1 MTEELR
7 QSLRRAMLEASS
19 RRHEYV
25 TLEHLLLAL
34 CSDPVGARVLQ
45 SVGVRLPRLVRDIE
59 EFLDNELETLPSVPP
74 EPPEQPAL
82 AAEAAEAAKAE
93 EEAAESLAEPRSR
106 ARTTEAESTDLTS
119 GGEPAE
125 EPAEARNPDRANGS
139 EEHAGTRAAG
149 DEQAAGDGPAEG
161 AEERLPKQTIAFW
174 RVIERAAMHAHGA
187 GKTELDAG
195 AVIASLMR
203 EQECHAVHAL
213 HAQDVSRFDVVRYLS
228 HGTVK
233 SAPGLGAPE
242 SAEEDAEEVED
253 PLERF
258 AANLNERAAEGS
270 IDPLVGRLDEVRV
283 VCETL
288 ARRRKNNPVL
298 VGDPGVGKTAIVE
311 GLALAVHEGN
321 VPELLSE
328 VTIHALDM
336 GALLAGARYRGDFEQ
351 RLKAVIDRIVSEPE
365 HILFIDE
372 IHTIVGA
379 GAVSSGALDA
389 SNILKPGLASGKLRC
404 IGSTTHAEY
413 KGSFDRDRALARRF
427 QMIEIDEPTI
437 EESAE
442 ILRGL
447 RDRYEQHHDVKYAD
461 EALDAAADLSARY
474 LLDRRLPD
482 KAIDLLDQ
490 AGASNRLLAGE
501 ERKSVL
507 APVDMERVVAS
518 MARIPEKSVSSDDRD
533 ALAHLEEDL
542 QAVIFGQDEAIRSI
556 ASAVKLGRAGL
567 GDLERPIGSF
577 LFSGPTGVGKT
588 ELARQ
593 LAEVL
598 GIAFTRFDMSEY
610 MEKHTVSRLVGAPPG
625 YVGFDQGGLL
635 TDAIR
640 RTPHT
645 VLLLDEIEKAHPDVY
660 NILLQVMD
668 HATLT
673 DNNGRKADFRHVI
686 LIMTTNAGGREL
698 TTRPMGFG
706 DRSRLSAQ
714 DASRPAVERL
724 FSPEFRNRIDAWVVF
739 KALEMDSVRLI
750 VDKLVGELG
759 DQLRDRG
766 IAIEMTDGARGWLAE
781 HGYQPDFGAR
791 PMRRLI
797 DEKIKRRLAD
807 EILFGKLSDGGRIVV
822 DAKEGASLEDG
833 LLLRTRRRRKARRKK
848 PN

>member
-1 MTEELR
+1 MTEDLR

-34 CSDPVGARVLQ
+34 CADPVGAKALQ
-45 SVGVRLPRLVRDIE
+45 SVGVRLPRLVGELE
-59 EFLDNELETLPSVPP
+59 EFLEQQLETLPPVLPADAADESAGAAPVEAEGEQTDSTEQASNSGDED
-74 EPPEQPAL
+74 EPP
-82 AAEAAEAAKAE
+82 
-93 EEAAESLAEPRSR
+93 
-106 ARTTEAESTDLTS
+106 
-119 GGEPAE
+119 
-125 EPAEARNPDRANGS
+125 
-139 EEHAGTRAAG
+139 
-149 DEQAAGDGPAEG
+149 
-161 AEERLPKQTIAFW
+161 PKQTIAFW

-187 GKTELDAG
+187 GKSELDAG

-203 EQECHAVHAL
+203 EKESQAVYL
-213 HAQDVSRFDVVRYLS
+213 LQRQDVTRLDVIRYLS

-233 SAPGLGAPE
+233 QGGGLPAPQHVEPDEEGAGE
-242 SAEEDAEEVED
+242 EEVED
-253 PLERF
+253 PLEQF
-258 AANLNERAAEGS
+258 ASNLNERAAEGS

-283 VCETL
+283 LCETL

-321 VPELLSE
+321 VPELISK
-328 VTIHALDM
+328 VTIYALDM
-336 GALLAGARYRGDFEQ
+336 GALLAGTRYRGDFEQ
-351 RLKAVIDRIVSEPE
+351 RLKAVIDRIISEPE

-379 GAVSSGALDA
+379 GAVSSGSLDA

-413 KGSFDRDRALARRF
+413 KGSFDRDHALARRF
-427 QMIEIDEPTI
+427 QMIEIDEPSI

-447 RDRYEQHHDVKYAD
+447 RDRYEEHHDVKYAD
-461 EALDAAADLSARY
+461 DALDAAADLSARY

-482 KAIDLLDQ
+482 KAIDLVDQ
-490 AGASNRLLAGE
+490 AGAANRLVAAK

-507 APVDMERVVAS
+507 DPVDMERVVAS
-518 MARIPEKSVSSDDRD
+518 MAKIPEKSVSSDDRD
-533 ALAHLEEDL
+533 ALLNLEEEL
-542 QAVIFGQDEAIRSI
+542 KAVIFGQDEAIRSI
-556 ASAVKLGRAGL
+556 SSAVKLGRAGL
-567 GDLERPIGSF
+567 GTLERPIGSF

-593 LAEVL
+593 LAQVL

-610 MEKHTVSRLVGAPPG
+610 MEKHTVSRLIGAPPG

-698 TTRPMGFG
+698 TTKPMGFG
-706 DRSRLSAQ
+706 DRSKLSAEA
-714 DASRPAVERL
+714 ASKPAVERL
-724 FSPEFRNRIDAWVVF
+724 FTPEFRNRIDAWVVF

-759 DQLRDRG
+759 GQLDDRK
-766 IAIEMTDGARGWLAE
+766 IAIELTDAARDWLAE
-781 HGYQPDFGAR
+781 HGYEPDFGAR

-797 DEKIKRRLAD
+797 DEKIKRKLAD
-807 EILFGKLSDGGRIVV
+807 EILFGKLADGGKIVV

-833 LLLRTRRRRKARRKK
+833 LLLRTRRKRRAKRKK

>member
-1 MTEELR
+1 MTEDLR

-34 CSDPVGARVLQ
+34 CADPVGAKALQ
-45 SVGVRLPRLVRDIE
+45 SVGVRLPRLVGELE
-59 EFLDNELETLPSVPP
+59 EFLEQQLETLPPVLPADAADESAGAAPVEAEGEQTDSTEQASNSGDEG
-74 EPPEQPAL
+74 EPP
-82 AAEAAEAAKAE
+82 
-93 EEAAESLAEPRSR
+93 
-106 ARTTEAESTDLTS
+106 
-119 GGEPAE
+119 
-125 EPAEARNPDRANGS
+125 
-139 EEHAGTRAAG
+139 
-149 DEQAAGDGPAEG
+149 
-161 AEERLPKQTIAFW
+161 PKQTIAFW

-187 GKTELDAG
+187 GKSELDAG
-195 AVIASLMR
+195 AVIASLLR
-203 EQECHAVHAL
+203 EKESHAVYL
-213 HAQDVSRFDVVRYLS
+213 LQRQDVSRLDVIRYLS

-233 SAPGLGAPE
+233 QSSGLPAPQRVEPDPE
-242 SAEEDAEEVED
+242 GDEEEEVED
-253 PLERF
+253 PLEQF
-258 AANLNERAAEGS
+258 ASNLNERAAEGS
-270 IDPLVGRLDEVRV
+270 IDPLVGRLNEVRV
-283 VCETL
+283 LCETL

-321 VPELLSE
+321 VPELISK
-328 VTIHALDM
+328 VTIYALDM
-336 GALLAGARYRGDFEQ
+336 GALLAGTRYRGDFEQ
-351 RLKAVIDRIVSEPE
+351 RLKAVIDRIISVFYNFML
-365 HILFIDE
+365 IYE
-372 IHTIVGA
+372 IYTIVGA
-379 GAVSSGALDA
+379 GAVSSGSLDA

-427 QMIEIDEPTI
+427 QMIEIDEPSI

-447 RDRYEQHHDVKYAD
+447 RDRYEDHHEVKYAD

-482 KAIDLLDQ
+482 KAIDLVDQ
-490 AGASNRLLAGE
+490 AGAANRLVAAK

-507 APVDMERVVAS
+507 DPVDMERVVAS
-518 MARIPEKSVSSDDRD
+518 MAKIPEKSVSSDDRD
-533 ALAHLEEDL
+533 ALLNLEEEL
-542 QAVIFGQDEAIRSI
+542 KAVIFGQNEAIRSI
-556 ASAVKLGRAGL
+556 SSAVKLGRAGL
-567 GDLERPIGSF
+567 GTLERPIGSF

-593 LAEVL
+593 LAQVL

-610 MEKHTVSRLVGAPPG
+610 MEKHTVSRLIGAPPG

-698 TTRPMGFG
+698 TTKPMGFG
-706 DRSRLSAQ
+706 DRSKLSAEA
-714 DASRPAVERL
+714 ASKPAVERL
-724 FSPEFRNRIDAWVVF
+724 FTPEFRNRIDAWVVF

-759 DQLRDRG
+759 GQLDDRK
-766 IAIEMTDGARGWLAE
+766 IAIELTDAARDWLAE
-781 HGYQPDFGAR
+781 HGYEPDFGAR

-797 DEKIKRRLAD
+797 DEKIKRKLAD
-807 EILFGKLSDGGRIVV
+807 EILFGKLADGGKIVV

-833 LLLRTRRRRKARRKK
+833 LLLRTRRKRRAKK
-848 PN
+848 KRSS

>member
-34 CSDPVGARVLQ
+34 CGDSVGARVLQ

-59 EFLDNELETLPSVPP
+59 EFLDHQLETLP
-74 EPPEQPAL
+74 PAL
-82 AAEAAEAAKAE
+82 TAEAAEAAE
-93 EEAAESLAEPRSR
+93 DEAEP
-106 ARTTEAESTDLTS
+106 
-119 GGEPAE
+119 GEGAGPVGEGDA
-125 EPAEARNPDRANGS
+125 PDRANGS
-139 EEHAGTRAAG
+139 QEHGGAEAPG
-149 DEQAAGDGPAEG
+149 DEQA
-161 AEERLPKQTIAFW
+161 EEQPPKQTIAFW

-187 GKTELDAG
+187 GRTELDAG
-195 AVIASLMR
+195 AVIASLLR
-203 EQECHAVHAL
+203 EQESHAVYVL
-213 HAQDVSRFDVVRYLS
+213 QTQDVSRLDVIRYLS

-233 SAPGLGAPE
+233 SAPGLTAPE
-242 SAEEDAEEVED
+242 STGADAEEGEEEEEVED

-258 AANLNERAAEGS
+258 ASNLNERAAEGS

-321 VPELLSE
+321 VPELISR
-328 VTIHALDM
+328 VTIYALDM
-336 GALLAGARYRGDFEQ
+336 GALLAGTRYRGDFEE
-351 RLKAVIDRIVSEPE
+351 RLKAVIDRIVAEPE

-379 GAVSSGALDA
+379 GAVSSGSLDA
-389 SNILKPGLASGKLRC
+389 SNILKPALASGKLRC

-427 QMIEIDEPTI
+427 QKIEIDEPTI

-447 RDRYEQHHDVKYAD
+447 RDRYEEHHDVKYAD

-482 KAIDLLDQ
+482 KAIDLVDQ
-490 AGASNRLLAGE
+490 AGASNRLVAAK
-501 ERKSVL
+501 ERKSIL
-507 APVDMERVVAS
+507 DPVDMERVVAS
-518 MARIPEKSVSSDDRD
+518 MAKIPEKSVSSDDRD
-533 ALAHLEEDL
+533 ALAHLEEEL
-542 QAVIFGQDEAIRSI
+542 KAVIFGQNEAIRSI
-556 ASAVKLGRAGL
+556 SSAVKLGRAGL
-567 GDLERPIGSF
+567 GALERPIGSF

-598 GIAFTRFDMSEY
+598 GISFTRFDMSEY
-610 MEKHTVSRLVGAPPG
+610 MEKHTVSRLIGAPPG

-698 TTRPMGFG
+698 TTKPLGFA
-706 DRSRLSAQ
+706 DRSKLSAEA
-714 DASRPAVERL
+714 ASKPAVERL
-724 FSPEFRNRIDAWVVF
+724 FTPEFRNRIDAWVVF

-759 DQLRDRG
+759 VQLEDRDIR
-766 IAIEMTDGARGWLAE
+766 IDLTAAARDWLAE
-781 HGYQPDFGAR
+781 HGYEPDFGAR

-797 DEKIKRRLAD
+797 DEKIKRQLAD
-807 EILFGKLSDGGRIVV
+807 EILFGKLADGGKIVV
-822 DAKEGASLEDG
+822 DAKDGATLEDG
-833 LLLRTRRRRKARRKK
+833 LVLRTRRKPRRRRRRTK

>member
-1 MTEELR
+1 MTEDLR

-34 CSDPVGARVLQ
+34 CADPVGAKTLQ
-45 SVGVRLPRLVRDIE
+45 AVGVRLPRLVRELE
-59 EFLDNELETLPSVPP
+59 EFLEQQLETLPPVLPADAADEGPASASAEMEGARDDRVEQAP
-74 EPPEQPAL
+74 E
-82 AAEAAEAAKAE
+82 
-93 EEAAESLAEPRSR
+93 S
-106 ARTTEAESTDLTS
+106 
-119 GGEPAE
+119 
-125 EPAEARNPDRANGS
+125 
-139 EEHAGTRAAG
+139 G
-149 DEQAAGDGPAEG
+149 DEDESP
-161 AEERLPKQTIAFW
+161 PKQTIAFW

-187 GKTELDAG
+187 GKSELDAG

-203 EQECHAVHAL
+203 EKESQAVYL
-213 HAQDVSRFDVVRYLS
+213 LQGQDVARLDVIRYLS

-233 SAPGLGAPE
+233 QSGGLPAPQHVEPDVDG
-242 SAEEDAEEVED
+242 EEEEEVED

-258 AANLNERAAEGS
+258 ASNLNERAAEGS

-283 VCETL
+283 LCETL

-321 VPELLSE
+321 VPELISR
-328 VTIHALDM
+328 VTIYALDM
-336 GALLAGARYRGDFEQ
+336 GALLAGTRYRGDFEQ
-351 RLKAVIDRIVSEPE
+351 RLKAVIDRIISEPE

-379 GAVSSGALDA
+379 GAVSSGSLDA

-427 QMIEIDEPTI
+427 QMIEIEEPSI

-447 RDRYEQHHDVKYAD
+447 RDRYEEHHEVRYAD

-482 KAIDLLDQ
+482 KAIDLVDQ
-490 AGASNRLLAGE
+490 AGASNRLMTKD
-501 ERKSVL
+501 ERKGVL
-507 APVDMERVVAS
+507 DPVDMERVVAS
-518 MARIPEKSVSSDDRD
+518 MAKIPEKSVSSDDRD
-533 ALAHLEEDL
+533 ALLNLEEEL
-542 QAVIFGQDEAIRSI
+542 KAVIFGQDEAIRSI
-556 ASAVKLGRAGL
+556 SSAVKLGRAGL
-567 GDLERPIGSF
+567 GTLERPIGSF

-593 LAEVL
+593 LAQVL

-610 MEKHTVSRLVGAPPG
+610 MEKHTVSRLIGAPPG

-698 TTRPMGFG
+698 TTKPMGFG
-706 DRSRLSAQ
+706 DRSKLSAEA
-714 DASRPAVERL
+714 ASKPAVERL
-724 FSPEFRNRIDAWVVF
+724 FTPEFRNRIDAWVVF

-759 DQLRDRG
+759 LQLADRDLR
-766 IAIEMTDGARGWLAE
+766 IELKEAARDWLAE
-781 HGYQPDFGAR
+781 HGYEPDFGAR

-807 EILFGKLSDGGRIVV
+807 EILFGKLADGGKIVV

-833 LLLRTRRRRKARRKK
+833 LVLRTRRKRRAKKK

>member
-1 MTEELR
+1 MTEDLR

-34 CSDPVGARVLQ
+34 CADPVGAKALQ
-45 SVGVRLPRLVRDIE
+45 SVGVRLPRLVGELE
-59 EFLDNELETLPSVPP
+59 EFLEQQLETLPPVLPADAADESAGAAPVEAEGEQTDSTEQASNSADEG
-74 EPPEQPAL
+74 EPP
-82 AAEAAEAAKAE
+82 
-93 EEAAESLAEPRSR
+93 
-106 ARTTEAESTDLTS
+106 
-119 GGEPAE
+119 
-125 EPAEARNPDRANGS
+125 
-139 EEHAGTRAAG
+139 
-149 DEQAAGDGPAEG
+149 
-161 AEERLPKQTIAFW
+161 PKQTIAFW

-187 GKTELDAG
+187 GKSELDAG

-203 EQECHAVHAL
+203 EKESQAVYL
-213 HAQDVSRFDVVRYLS
+213 LQRQDVTRLDVIRYLS

-233 SAPGLGAPE
+233 QGGPPAPQRVEPDAEG
-242 SAEEDAEEVED
+242 AEEEEVED
-253 PLERF
+253 PLEQF
-258 AANLNERAAEGS
+258 ASNLNERAAEGS

-283 VCETL
+283 LCETL

-321 VPELLSE
+321 VPELISR
-328 VTIHALDM
+328 VTIYALDM
-336 GALLAGARYRGDFEQ
+336 GALLAGTRYRGDFEQ
-351 RLKAVIDRIVSEPE
+351 RLKAVIDRIISEPE

-379 GAVSSGALDA
+379 GAVSSGSLDA

-427 QMIEIDEPTI
+427 QMIEIDEPSI

-447 RDRYEQHHDVKYAD
+447 RDRYEEHHEVRYAD

-482 KAIDLLDQ
+482 KAIDLVDQ
-490 AGASNRLLAGE
+490 AGAANRLVAAK

-507 APVDMERVVAS
+507 DPVDMERVVAS
-518 MARIPEKSVSSDDRD
+518 MAKIPEKSVSSDDRD
-533 ALAHLEEDL
+533 ALLNLEEEL
-542 QAVIFGQDEAIRSI
+542 KAVIFGQDEAIRSI
-556 ASAVKLGRAGL
+556 SSAVKLGRAGL
-567 GDLERPIGSF
+567 GTLERPIGSF

-593 LAEVL
+593 LAAVL

-610 MEKHTVSRLVGAPPG
+610 MEKHTVSRLIGAPPG

-698 TTRPMGFG
+698 TTKPMGFG
-706 DRSRLSAQ
+706 DRSKLSAEA
-714 DASRPAVERL
+714 ASKPAVERL
-724 FSPEFRNRIDAWVVF
+724 FTPEFRNRIDAWVVF

-759 DQLRDRG
+759 GQLDDRK
-766 IAIEMTDGARGWLAE
+766 IAIELTDAARNWLAE
-781 HGYQPDFGAR
+781 HGYEPDFGAR

-797 DEKIKRRLAD
+797 DEKIKRKLAD
-807 EILFGKLSDGGRIVV
+807 EILFGKLADGGKIVV
-822 DAKEGASLEDG
+822 DAKEDASLEDG
-833 LLLRTRRRRKARRKK
+833 LLLRTRRKRRAKKK

>member
-1 MTEELR
+1 MTEDLR
-7 QSLRRAMLEASS
+7 QSLRRAMFEASS

-34 CSDPVGARVLQ
+34 CADPVGAKTLQ
-45 SVGVRLPRLVRDIE
+45 AVGARLPRLVRELE
-59 EFLDNELETLPSVPP
+59 EFLEQQLETLP
-74 EPPEQPAL
+74 PAL
-82 AAEAAEAAKAE
+82 PADATDETAGSA
-93 EEAAESLAEPRSR
+93 S
-106 ARTTEAESTDLTS
+106 ARM
-119 GGEPAE
+119 
-125 EPAEARNPDRANGS
+125 
-139 EEHAGTRAAG
+139 
-149 DEQAAGDGPAEG
+149 DGAQDEG
-161 AEERLPKQTIAFW
+161 AEHAPESDGEDESPPKQTIAFW

-187 GKTELDAG
+187 GKSELDAG

-203 EQECHAVHAL
+203 EKESQAVYL
-213 HAQDVSRFDVVRYLS
+213 LQSQNVTRLDVIRYLS

-233 SAPGLGAPE
+233 QGSGLPAPQHVEPDADGD
-242 SAEEDAEEVED
+242 EEEEVED
-253 PLERF
+253 PLEQF
-258 AANLNERAAEGS
+258 ASNLNERAAEGS

-283 VCETL
+283 LCETL

-321 VPELLSE
+321 VPELISR
-328 VTIHALDM
+328 VTIYALDM
-336 GALLAGARYRGDFEQ
+336 GALLAGTRYRGDFEQ
-351 RLKAVIDRIVSEPE
+351 RLKAVIDRIISEPE

-379 GAVSSGALDA
+379 GAVSSGSLDA

-427 QMIEIDEPTI
+427 QMIEIEEPSI

-447 RDRYEQHHDVKYAD
+447 RDRYEEHHEVKYAD

-482 KAIDLLDQ
+482 KAIDLVDQ
-490 AGASNRLLAGE
+490 AGASNRLMTKD
-501 ERKSVL
+501 ERKGVL
-507 APVDMERVVAS
+507 DPVDMERVVAS
-518 MARIPEKSVSSDDRD
+518 MAKIPEKSVSSDDRD
-533 ALAHLEEDL
+533 ALLNLEEEL
-542 QAVIFGQDEAIRSI
+542 KAVIFGQDEAIRSI
-556 ASAVKLGRAGL
+556 SSAVKLGRAGL
-567 GDLERPIGSF
+567 GTLERPIGSF

-593 LAEVL
+593 LAQVL

-610 MEKHTVSRLVGAPPG
+610 MEKHTVSRLIGAPPG

-698 TTRPMGFG
+698 TTKPMGFG
-706 DRSRLSAQ
+706 DRSKLSAEA
-714 DASRPAVERL
+714 ASKPAVERL
-724 FSPEFRNRIDAWVVF
+724 FTPEFRNRIDAWVVF

-759 DQLRDRG
+759 LQLADRDLR
-766 IAIEMTDGARGWLAE
+766 IELKDAARDWLAE
-781 HGYQPDFGAR
+781 HGYEPDFGAR

-807 EILFGKLSDGGRIVV
+807 EILFGKLADGGKIVV

-833 LLLRTRRRRKARRKK
+833 LVLRTRRKRRTKRKK

>member
-45 SVGVRLPRLVRDIE
+45 AVGVRLPRLVRDVE
-59 EFLDNELETLPSVPP
+59 EFLDHQLETLP
-74 EPPEQPAL
+74 PAL
-82 AAEAAEAAKAE
+82 SAETA
-93 EEAAESLAEPRSR
+93 EEAADPTAGTQ
-106 ARTTEAESTDLTS
+106 AA
-119 GGEPAE
+119 GEE
-125 EPAEARNPDRANGS
+125 EGTGRANGNQD
-139 EEHAGTRAAG
+139 HAGTEASG
-149 DEQAAGDGPAEG
+149 DE
-161 AEERLPKQTIAFW
+161 EEDEQPPKQTMAFW
-174 RVIERAAMHAHGA
+174 RVVERAAMHAHGA
-187 GKTELDAG
+187 GKSEVDAG
-195 AVIASLMR
+195 AVIASLLR
-203 EQECHAVHAL
+203 EQESHAVYVL
-213 HAQDVSRFDVVRYLS
+213 KIQDVSRLDVVRYLS

-233 SAPGLGAPE
+233 PAPGLTAPQSPE
-242 SAEEDAEEVED
+242 SDVEGDEEGEVED

-258 AANLNERAAEGS
+258 ASNLNERAAEGS

-311 GLALAVHEGN
+311 GLALAVHKGN
-321 VPELLSE
+321 VPELLSK
-328 VTIHALDM
+328 VTIYALDM
-336 GALLAGARYRGDFEQ
+336 GALLAGTRYRGDFEE
-351 RLKAVIDRIVSEPE
+351 RLKAVIDRIVAEPE

-379 GAVSSGALDA
+379 GAASSGSLDA

-447 RDRYEQHHDVKYAD
+447 RDRYEEHHDVKYAD
-461 EALDAAADLSARY
+461 EALDTAADLAARY

-482 KAIDLLDQ
+482 KAIDLVDQ
-490 AGASNRLLAGE
+490 AGAANRLMAGD

-507 APVDMERVVAS
+507 DPIDMERVVAS
-518 MARIPEKSVSSDDRD
+518 MAKIPEKSVSSDDRD
-533 ALAHLEEDL
+533 ALAHLEEEL
-542 QAVIFGQDEAIRSI
+542 KAVIFGQDEAIRSI
-556 ASAVKLGRAGL
+556 SSAVKLGRAGL
-567 GDLERPIGSF
+567 GALERPIGSF

-598 GIAFTRFDMSEY
+598 GIAFARFDMSEY
-610 MEKHTVSRLVGAPPG
+610 MEKHTVSRLIGAPPG
-625 YVGFDQGGLL
+625 YVGFDQGGML

-698 TTRPMGFG
+698 TTKPMGFG
-706 DRSRLSAQ
+706 NRSKLTAEA
-714 DASRPAVERL
+714 ASKPAIERL
-724 FSPEFRNRIDAWVVF
+724 FTPEFRNRIDAWVVF
-739 KALEMDSVRLI
+739 KALEMDSVRRI
-750 VDKLVGELG
+750 VDKLVSELG
-759 DQLRDRG
+759 GQLAER
-766 IAIEMTDGARGWLAE
+766 AITVELTDNARNWLAV
-781 HGYQPDFGAR
+781 HGYEPDFGAR

-797 DEKIKRRLAD
+797 DEKIKRKLAD
-807 EILFGKLSDGGRIVV
+807 EILFGKLADGGKIVV
-822 DAKEGASLEDG
+822 DAGEDASLKDG
-833 LLLRTRRRRKARRKK
+833 LKLRTRRSRKRKRQK

>member
-1 MTEELR
+1 MTEDLR

-34 CSDPVGARVLQ
+34 CADPVGAKTLQ
-45 SVGVRLPRLVRDIE
+45 AVGVRLPRLVRELE
-59 EFLDNELETLPSVPP
+59 EFLEQQLETLPPVLPADAADETAGSASAGPDGTQDEGAGQAP
-74 EPPEQPAL
+74 E
-82 AAEAAEAAKAE
+82 
-93 EEAAESLAEPRSR
+93 S
-106 ARTTEAESTDLTS
+106 
-119 GGEPAE
+119 
-125 EPAEARNPDRANGS
+125 
-139 EEHAGTRAAG
+139 G
-149 DEQAAGDGPAEG
+149 DEDESP
-161 AEERLPKQTIAFW
+161 PKQTIAFW

-187 GKTELDAG
+187 GKSELDAG

-203 EQECHAVHAL
+203 EKESQAVYL
-213 HAQDVSRFDVVRYLS
+213 LQSQDVARLDVIRYLS

-233 SAPGLGAPE
+233 QGSGLPAPQH
-242 SAEEDAEEVED
+242 AEPDVDGEEEEEVED

-258 AANLNERAAEGS
+258 ASNLNERAAEGS

-283 VCETL
+283 LCETL

-321 VPELLSE
+321 VPELISR
-328 VTIHALDM
+328 VTIYALDM
-336 GALLAGARYRGDFEQ
+336 GALLAGTRYRGDFEQ
-351 RLKAVIDRIVSEPE
+351 RLKAVIDRIISEPE

-379 GAVSSGALDA
+379 GAVSSGSLDA

-427 QMIEIDEPTI
+427 QMIEIEEPSI

-447 RDRYEQHHDVKYAD
+447 RDRYEEHHEVKYAD

-482 KAIDLLDQ
+482 KAIDLVDQ
-490 AGASNRLLAGE
+490 AGASNRLMTE
-501 ERKSVL
+501 DERKGVL
-507 APVDMERVVAS
+507 DPVDMERVVAS
-518 MARIPEKSVSSDDRD
+518 MAKIPEKSVSSDDRD
-533 ALAHLEEDL
+533 ALLNLEEEL
-542 QAVIFGQDEAIRSI
+542 KAVIFGQDEAIRSI
-556 ASAVKLGRAGL
+556 SSAVKLGRAGL
-567 GDLERPIGSF
+567 GTLERPIGSF

-593 LAEVL
+593 LAQVL

-610 MEKHTVSRLVGAPPG
+610 MEKHTVSRLIGAPPG

-698 TTRPMGFG
+698 TTKPMGFG
-706 DRSRLSAQ
+706 DRSKLSAEA
-714 DASRPAVERL
+714 ASKPAVERL
-724 FSPEFRNRIDAWVVF
+724 FTPEFRNRIDAWVVF

-759 DQLRDRG
+759 LQLADRDLR
-766 IAIEMTDGARGWLAE
+766 IELKEAARDWLAE
-781 HGYQPDFGAR
+781 HGYEPDFGAR

-807 EILFGKLSDGGRIVV
+807 EILFGKLADGGKIVV

-833 LLLRTRRRRKARRKK
+833 LVLRTRRKRGAKRKR

>member
-34 CSDPVGARVLQ
+34 CGDSVGARVLQ

-59 EFLDNELETLPSVPP
+59 EFLDHQLETLP
-74 EPPEQPAL
+74 PAL
-82 AAEAAEAAKAE
+82 SAEVAED
-93 EEAAESLAEPRSR
+93 P
-106 ARTTEAESTDLTS
+106 
-119 GGEPAE
+119 GEPASG
-125 EPAEARNPDRANGS
+125 AEVAGDGDVQHPANGS
-139 EEHAGTRAAG
+139 REDAGPEAPG
-149 DEQAAGDGPAEG
+149 DEQADEQP
-161 AEERLPKQTIAFW
+161 PKQTIAFW

-195 AVIASLMR
+195 AVIASLLR
-203 EQECHAVHAL
+203 EQESHAVYVL
-213 HAQDVSRFDVVRYLS
+213 HAQDVSRLDVIRYLS

-233 SAPGLGAPE
+233 SAPGLTAPQSPE
-242 SAEEDAEEVED
+242 ADAEDGEEEEEVED

-258 AANLNERAAEGS
+258 ASNLNERAAEGS

-321 VPELLSE
+321 VPDLISK
-328 VTIHALDM
+328 VTIYALDM
-336 GALLAGARYRGDFEQ
+336 GALLAGTRYRGDFEE
-351 RLKAVIDRIVSEPE
+351 RLKAVIDRIVAEPE

-379 GAVSSGALDA
+379 GAVSSGSLDA

-447 RDRYEQHHDVKYAD
+447 RDRYEEHHDVKYAD
-461 EALDAAADLSARY
+461 EALDAAADLCARY
-474 LLDRRLPD
+474 LPD
-482 KAIDLLDQ
+482 KAIDLVDQ
-490 AGASNRLLAGE
+490 AGASNRLMTAK
-501 ERKSVL
+501 ERKGVL
-507 APVDMERVVAS
+507 DPVDMERVVAS
-518 MARIPEKSVSSDDRD
+518 MAKIPEKSVSSDDRD
-533 ALAHLEEDL
+533 ALAHLEEEL
-542 QAVIFGQDEAIRSI
+542 KAVIFGQDEAIRSI
-556 ASAVKLGRAGL
+556 SSAVKLGRAGL
-567 GDLERPIGSF
+567 GTLERPIGSF

-588 ELARQ
+588 ELTRQ

-610 MEKHTVSRLVGAPPG
+610 MEKHTVSRLIGAPPG

-698 TTRPMGFG
+698 TTKPMGFG
-706 DRSRLSAQ
+706 DRSKLSAEA
-714 DASRPAVERL
+714 ASKPAVERL
-724 FSPEFRNRIDAWVVF
+724 FTPEFRNRIDAWVVF

-759 DQLRDRG
+759 IQLEDRG
-766 IAIEMTDGARGWLAE
+766 IKIDLTDNARAWLAE
-781 HGYQPDFGAR
+781 NGYEPDFGAR

-797 DEKIKRRLAD
+797 DEKIKRKLAD
-807 EILFGKLSDGGRIVV
+807 EILFGKLADGGKIIV
-822 DAKEGASLEDG
+822 DAKEGATLEDG
-833 LLLRTRRRRKARRKK
+833 LLLRTRRKRRSKRKK

>member
-1 MTEELR
+1 MTDELR

-34 CSDPVGARVLQ
+34 CSDSVGARVLQ

-59 EFLDNELETLPSVPP
+59 EFLDHQLETLP
-74 EPPEQPAL
+74 PAL
-82 AAEAAEAAKAE
+82 AADAAEDQAEPAGGAEAAG
-93 EEAAESLAEPRSR
+93 ESDG
-106 ARTTEAESTDLTS
+106 T
-119 GGEPAE
+119 
-125 EPAEARNPDRANGS
+125 DRANGS
-139 EEHAGTRAAG
+139 REHAGTEAAG
-149 DEQAAGDGPAEG
+149 DEQA
-161 AEERLPKQTIAFW
+161 EEQPPKQTIAFW

-187 GKTELDAG
+187 GKSELDAG

-203 EQECHAVHAL
+203 EQESHAVYVL
-213 HAQDVSRFDVVRYLS
+213 QTQDVSRLDVIRYLS

-233 SAPGLGAPE
+233 SAPGLTAPE
-242 SAEEDAEEVED
+242 STEADAEEVEEEEVED

-258 AANLNERAAEGS
+258 ASNLNERAAEGS

-321 VPELLSE
+321 VPELLSK
-328 VTIHALDM
+328 VTIYALDM
-336 GALLAGARYRGDFEQ
+336 GALLAGTRYRGDFEQ

-379 GAVSSGALDA
+379 GAVSSGSLDA

-427 QMIEIDEPTI
+427 QMIEIEEPSV

-447 RDRYEQHHDVKYAD
+447 RDRYEDHHEVKYAD

-482 KAIDLLDQ
+482 KAIDLVDQ
-490 AGASNRLLAGE
+490 AGASNRLMTKDQ
-501 ERKSVL
+501 RKGVL
-507 APVDMERVVAS
+507 DPVDMERVVAS
-518 MARIPEKSVSSDDRD
+518 MAKIPEKSVSSDDRD
-533 ALAHLEEDL
+533 ALLNLEEEL

-556 ASAVKLGRAGL
+556 SSAVKLGRAGL
-567 GDLERPIGSF
+567 GTLERPIGSF

-593 LAEVL
+593 LAQVL

-610 MEKHTVSRLVGAPPG
+610 MEKHTVSRLIGAPPG

-698 TTRPMGFG
+698 TTKPMGFG
-706 DRSRLSAQ
+706 DRSKLSAEA
-714 DASRPAVERL
+714 ASKPAVERL
-724 FSPEFRNRIDAWVVF
+724 FTPEFRNRIDAWVVF

-759 DQLRDRG
+759 LQLADRDLR
-766 IAIEMTDGARGWLAE
+766 IELKEAARDWLAE
-781 HGYQPDFGAR
+781 HGYEPDFGAR

-797 DEKIKRRLAD
+797 DEKIKRKLAD
-807 EILFGKLSDGGRIVV
+807 EILFGKLADGGKIVV

-833 LLLRTRRRRKARRKK
+833 LILRTRRKRRAKRKK

>member
-1 MTEELR
+1 MTEDLR

-34 CSDPVGARVLQ
+34 CADPVGAKTLQ
-45 SVGVRLPRLVRDIE
+45 AVGVRLPRLVRELE
-59 EFLDNELETLPSVPP
+59 EFLEQQLETLPPVL
-74 EPPEQPAL
+74 PAD
-82 AAEAAEAAKAE
+82 AADETAGSASAEM
-93 EEAAESLAEPRSR
+93 
-106 ARTTEAESTDLTS
+106 D
-119 GGEPAE
+119 
-125 EPAEARNPDRANGS
+125 
-139 EEHAGTRAAG
+139 GT
-149 DEQAAGDGPAEG
+149 QDGG
-161 AEERLPKQTIAFW
+161 AEHGPESGDANESPPKQTIAFW

-187 GKTELDAG
+187 GKSELDAG

-203 EQECHAVHAL
+203 EKESQAVYL
-213 HAQDVSRFDVVRYLS
+213 LQSQDVARLDVIRYLS

-233 SAPGLGAPE
+233 QGSGLPAPQPVEPDAE
-242 SAEEDAEEVED
+242 AEEEDEDED

-258 AANLNERAAEGS
+258 ASNLNERAAEGS
-270 IDPLVGRLDEVRV
+270 IDPLVGRLDELRV
-283 VCETL
+283 LGETL

-321 VPELLSE
+321 VPELLSK
-328 VTIHALDM
+328 VTIYALDM
-336 GALLAGARYRGDFEQ
+336 GALLAGTRYRGDFEQ
-351 RLKAVIDRIVSEPE
+351 RLKAVIDRIISEPD

-379 GAVSSGALDA
+379 GAVSSGSLDA

-427 QMIEIDEPTI
+427 QMIEIDEPSV

-447 RDRYEQHHDVKYAD
+447 RDRYEEHHDVKYAD

-482 KAIDLLDQ
+482 KAIDLVDQ
-490 AGASNRLLAGE
+490 AGASNRLVAAK

-507 APVDMERVVAS
+507 DPVDMERVVAS
-518 MARIPEKSVSSDDRD
+518 MAKIPEKSVSSDDRD
-533 ALAHLEEDL
+533 ALLHLEEEL
-542 QAVIFGQDEAIRSI
+542 KAVIFGQDEAIRSI
-556 ASAVKLGRAGL
+556 SSAVKLGRAGL
-567 GDLERPIGSF
+567 GTLERPIGSF

-593 LAEVL
+593 LAQVL

-610 MEKHTVSRLVGAPPG
+610 MEKHTVSRLIGAPPG

-698 TTRPMGFG
+698 TTKPMGFG
-706 DRSRLSAQ
+706 DRSKLSAEA
-714 DASRPAVERL
+714 ASKPAVERL
-724 FSPEFRNRIDAWVVF
+724 FTPEFRNRIDAWVVF

-759 DQLRDRG
+759 LQLADRDLR
-766 IAIEMTDGARGWLAE
+766 IELKEAARDWLAE
-781 HGYQPDFGAR
+781 HGYEPDFGAR

-797 DEKIKRRLAD
+797 DEKIKRKLAD
-807 EILFGKLSDGGRIVV
+807 EILFGKLADGGKIVV

-833 LLLRTRRRRKARRKK
+833 LLLRTRRKRRAKRKK

>member
-7 QSLRRAMLEASS
+7 QSLRRAMIEAST

-34 CSDPVGARVLQ
+34 CADPVGARVLQ

-59 EFLDNELETLPSVPP
+59 EFLDRQIETLP
-74 EPPEQPAL
+74 PAL
-82 AAEAAEAAKAE
+82 STETARDPAEPARGPEAA
-93 EEAAESLAEPRSR
+93 
-106 ARTTEAESTDLTS
+106 
-119 GGEPAE
+119 
-125 EPAEARNPDRANGS
+125 
-139 EEHAGTRAAG
+139 
-149 DEQAAGDGPAEG
+149 DEAEG
-161 AEERLPKQTIAFW
+161 ADRASGGGDDAGREAPGSEQARDQGPKQTIAFW
-174 RVIERAAMHAHGA
+174 RVIERAAMHAVGA
-187 GKTELDAG
+187 GRTELDAG

-203 EQECHAVHAL
+203 EQESHAVYVL
-213 HAQDVSRFDVVRYLS
+213 KIQEVSRLDVVRYLS

-233 SAPGLGAPE
+233 SAADLSVPRRPDEETDADAENG
-242 SAEEDAEEVED
+242 EEDADED

-258 AANLNERAAEGS
+258 ASNLNELAAEGA
-270 IDPLVGRLDEVRV
+270 IDPLVGRLDELRAL
-283 VCETL
+283 CETL

-311 GLALAVHEGN
+311 GLALAIHEGKA
-321 VPELLSE
+321 PELLAKLT
-328 VTIHALDM
+328 VHALDM
-336 GALLAGARYRGDFEQ
+336 GALLAGTRYRGDFEQ
-351 RLKAVIDRIVSEPE
+351 RLKAVIDRIVEAPD

-379 GAVSSGALDA
+379 GAVSSGSLDA

-404 IGSTTHAEY
+404 IGATTHAEY

-427 QMIEIDEPTI
+427 QTIEIDEPSI
-437 EESAE
+437 EDSAR

-447 RDRYEQHHDVKYAD
+447 RDRYEEHHEVKYAD
-461 EALDAAADLSARY
+461 DALDAAADLSARY

-482 KAIDLLDQ
+482 KAIDLVDQ
-490 AGASNRLLAGE
+490 AGAANRLAAAK
-501 ERKSVL
+501 ERKDIL
-507 APVDMERVVAS
+507 DPVDMERVVAS

-533 ALAHLEEDL
+533 ALHRLEEDL
-542 QAVIFGQDEAIRSI
+542 KAVIFGQDEAIRSI
-556 ASAVKLGRAGL
+556 SSAVKLGRAGL
-567 GDLERPIGSF
+567 GAPERPIGSF

-593 LAEVL
+593 LAQAL
-598 GIAFTRFDMSEY
+598 GVAFTRFDMSEY
-610 MEKHTVSRLVGAPPG
+610 MEKHTVSRLIGAPPG

-645 VLLLDEIEKAHPDVY
+645 ILLLDEIEKAHPDVY

-698 TTRPMGFG
+698 TTKPMGFG
-706 DRSRLSAQ
+706 GRSRASAEA
-714 DASRPAVERL
+714 ASKPAVERL
-724 FSPEFRNRIDAWVVF
+724 FTPEFRNRIDAWVVF
-739 KALEMDSVRLI
+739 KSLEMEAVRRI

-759 DQLRDRG
+759 GQLEDRG
-766 IAIEMTDGARGWLAE
+766 IKVELTDSARDWLAE
-781 HGYQPDFGAR
+781 HGYEPDFGAR

-807 EILFGKLSDGGRIVV
+807 EILFGKLAAGGKIVV
-822 DAKEGASLEDG
+822 DAKQGASGEED
-833 LLLRTRRRRKARRKK
+833 LVLRTRRKRRTNRKTTTGGRTGRRKPSRESNPIQK
-848 PN
+848 

>member
-1 MTEELR
+1 MTEDLR

-34 CSDPVGARVLQ
+34 CADPVGAKTLQ
-45 SVGVRLPRLVRDIE
+45 AVGVRLPRLVRELE
-59 EFLDNELETLPSVPP
+59 EFLEQQLETLPPVLPADAADETAGSASAEMDGTQDGGAEHGP
-74 EPPEQPAL
+74 E
-82 AAEAAEAAKAE
+82 
-93 EEAAESLAEPRSR
+93 S
-106 ARTTEAESTDLTS
+106 
-119 GGEPAE
+119 
-125 EPAEARNPDRANGS
+125 
-139 EEHAGTRAAG
+139 G
-149 DEQAAGDGPAEG
+149 DEDESP
-161 AEERLPKQTIAFW
+161 PKQTIAFW

-187 GKTELDAG
+187 GKSELDAG

-203 EQECHAVHAL
+203 EKESQAVYL
-213 HAQDVSRFDVVRYLS
+213 LQSQDVARLDVIRYLS

-233 SAPGLGAPE
+233 QGSGLPAPQHVEPDADG
-242 SAEEDAEEVED
+242 EEEEEVED
-253 PLERF
+253 PLEQF
-258 AANLNERAAEGS
+258 ASNLNERAAEGS

-283 VCETL
+283 LCETL

-321 VPELLSE
+321 VPELISR
-328 VTIHALDM
+328 VTIYALDM
-336 GALLAGARYRGDFEQ
+336 GALLAGTRYRGDFEQ
-351 RLKAVIDRIVSEPE
+351 RLKAVIDRIISEPE

-379 GAVSSGALDA
+379 GAVSSGSLDA

-427 QMIEIDEPTI
+427 QMIEIEEPSI

-447 RDRYEQHHDVKYAD
+447 RDRYEEHHEVKYAD

-482 KAIDLLDQ
+482 KAIDLVDQ
-490 AGASNRLLAGE
+490 AGASNRLMTKD
-501 ERKSVL
+501 ERKGVL
-507 APVDMERVVAS
+507 DPVDMERVVAS
-518 MARIPEKSVSSDDRD
+518 MAKIPEKSVSSDDRD
-533 ALAHLEEDL
+533 ALLNLEEEL

-556 ASAVKLGRAGL
+556 SSAVKLGRAGL
-567 GDLERPIGSF
+567 GTLERPIGSF

-593 LAEVL
+593 LAQVL

-610 MEKHTVSRLVGAPPG
+610 MEKHTVSRLIGAPPG

-698 TTRPMGFG
+698 TTKPMGFG
-706 DRSRLSAQ
+706 DRSKLSAEA
-714 DASRPAVERL
+714 ASKPAVERL
-724 FSPEFRNRIDAWVVF
+724 FTPEFRNRIDAWVVF

-759 DQLRDRG
+759 LQLADRDLR
-766 IAIEMTDGARGWLAE
+766 IELKEAARDWLAE
-781 HGYQPDFGAR
+781 HGYEPDFGAR

-807 EILFGKLSDGGRIVV
+807 EILFGKLADGGKIVV

-833 LLLRTRRRRKARRKK
+833 LILRTRRKRRAKRKK

>member
-45 SVGVRLPRLVRDIE
+45 AVGVRLPRLVRDVE
-59 EFLDNELETLPSVPP
+59 EFLDHQLETLP
-74 EPPEQPAL
+74 PAL
-82 AAEAAEAAKAE
+82 SAEAAE
-93 EEAAESLAEPRSR
+93 EAAGPA
-106 ARTTEAESTDLTS
+106 AGTQAA
-119 GGEPAE
+119 GEE
-125 EPAEARNPDRANGS
+125 DGTGRANGNQDD
-139 EEHAGTRAAG
+139 AGTEVPG
-149 DEQAAGDGPAEG
+149 DEQEDEQP
-161 AEERLPKQTIAFW
+161 PKQTIAFW
-174 RVIERAAMHAHGA
+174 RVVERAAMHAHGA
-187 GKTELDAG
+187 GKSELDAG
-195 AVIASLMR
+195 AVIASLLR
-203 EQECHAVHAL
+203 EQESHAVYVL
-213 HAQDVSRFDVVRYLS
+213 KVQDVSRLDVIRYLS

-233 SAPGLGAPE
+233 SAPGLTAPRSPE
-242 SAEEDAEEVED
+242 SDAEEGGEEEVED

-258 AANLNERAAEGS
+258 ASNLNERAAEGA

-283 VCETL
+283 LCETL

-321 VPELLSE
+321 VPELLSK
-328 VTIHALDM
+328 VTIYALDM
-336 GALLAGARYRGDFEQ
+336 GALLAGTRYRGDFEQ
-351 RLKAVIDRIVSEPE
+351 RLKAVIGRIVAAPE

-379 GAVSSGALDA
+379 GAVSSGSLDA

-447 RDRYEQHHDVKYAD
+447 RERYEEHHEVKYAD

-482 KAIDLLDQ
+482 KAIDLVDQ
-490 AGASNRLLAGE
+490 AGASNRLQTSD

-507 APVDMERVVAS
+507 DPVDMERVVAS
-518 MARIPEKSVSSDDRD
+518 MAKIPEKSVSSDDRD
-533 ALAHLEEDL
+533 ALAHLEKEL
-542 QAVIFGQDEAIRSI
+542 KAVIFGQDDAIRSI
-556 ASAVKLGRAGL
+556 SSAVKLGRAGL
-567 GDLERPIGSF
+567 GALERPIGSF

-610 MEKHTVSRLVGAPPG
+610 MEKHTVSRLIGAPPG

-698 TTRPMGFG
+698 ATKPMGFG
-706 DRSRLSAQ
+706 DRSRLTAEA
-714 DASRPAVERL
+714 ASKPAVERL
-724 FSPEFRNRIDAWVVF
+724 FTPEFRNRIDAWVVF
-739 KALEMDSVRLI
+739 KALEMDSVRRI
-750 VDKLVGELG
+750 VDKLLGELG
-759 DQLRDRG
+759 GQLEERG
-766 IAIEMTDGARGWLAE
+766 IAIELTDNARNWLAE
-781 HGYQPDFGAR
+781 NGYEPDFGAR

-797 DEKIKRRLAD
+797 DEKIKRKLAD
-807 EILFGKLSDGGRIVV
+807 EILFGKLADGGKIVV
-822 DAKEGASLEDG
+822 DAKEDAASEDG
-833 LLLRTRRRRKARRKK
+833 LLLRTRGKRKSRRKK

>member
-7 QSLRRAMLEASS
+7 LTLKRSMIEASS

-34 CSDPVGARVLQ
+34 LSDPLGATLLQ
-45 SVGVRLPRLVRDIE
+45 AVGVSLTRLAKDLE
-59 EFLDNELETLPSVPP
+59 AFLDRELDALP
-74 EPPEQPAL
+74 PAL
-82 AAEAAEAAKAE
+82 SADQADQDGEAADGDSTDDPDAKPVPVRVSGHSNDRAPTGE
-93 EEAAESLAEPRSR
+93 EETP
-106 ARTTEAESTDLTS
+106 
-119 GGEPAE
+119 
-125 EPAEARNPDRANGS
+125 
-139 EEHAGTRAAG
+139 
-149 DEQAAGDGPAEG
+149 
-161 AEERLPKQTIAFW
+161 PKQTIAFW

-187 GKTELDAG
+187 GRPAIDAG
-195 AVIASLMR
+195 ALIASMMR
-203 EQECHAVHAL
+203 EQESQAVYL
-213 HAQDVSRFDVVRYLS
+213 LNEQGVSRLDVIRYLS
-228 HGTVK
+228 HGTKKLDAGQTPTADGVEDDTDRE
-233 SAPGLGAPE
+233 A
-242 SAEEDAEEVED
+242 AEEEAED

-258 AANLNERAAEGS
+258 AANLNELAAEGA
-270 IDPLVGRLDEVRV
+270 IDPLVGRLDELRLLG
-283 VCETL
+283 ETL

-311 GLALAVHEGN
+311 GLALAVHEGK
-321 VPELLSE
+321 VPELLENS
-328 VTIHALDM
+328 TIYALDM
-336 GALLAGARYRGDFEQ
+336 GALLAGTRYRGDFEQ
-351 RLKAVIDRIVSEPE
+351 RLKAVIERIVSEPE

-379 GAVSSGALDA
+379 GAVSSGSLDA
-389 SNILKPGLASGKLRC
+389 SNILKPALASGKLRC

-427 QMIEIDEPTI
+427 QMIEIGEPTVD
-437 EESAE
+437 ESAE

-447 RDRYEQHHDVKYAD
+447 RERYEEHHRVRFAD
-461 EALDAAADLSARY
+461 EALDAAADLAARY

-482 KAIDLLDQ
+482 KAIDLVDQ
-490 AGASNRLLAGE
+490 AGAANRLLAKDD
-501 ERKSVL
+501 RKSVL
-507 APVDMERVVAS
+507 DPVDMERVVAS
-518 MARIPEKSVSSDDRD
+518 MAKIPEKSVSSDDRA
-533 ALAHLEEDL
+533 ALSHLEEEL
-542 QAVIFGQDEAIRSI
+542 KAVIFGQDQAIRSI
-556 ASAVKLGRAGL
+556 AAAVKLGRAGL
-567 GDLERPIGSF
+567 GSLERPIGSF

-593 LAEVL
+593 LAQVL

-610 MEKHTVSRLVGAPPG
+610 MEKHTVSRLIGAPPG

-698 TTRPMGFG
+698 ATRPMGFG
-706 DRSRLSAQ
+706 ERSSLSAE
-714 DASRPAVERL
+714 DASKPAIERL
-724 FSPEFRNRIDAWVVF
+724 FTPEFRNRIDAWVVF
-739 KALEMDSVRLI
+739 KALEMDSVVRI
-750 VDKLVGELG
+750 VDKLVDELEE
-759 DQLRDRG
+759 QLAERDIR
-766 IAIEMTDGARGWLAE
+766 IELTEGARNWLAE
-781 HGYQPDFGAR
+781 RGYEPDFGAR

-797 DEKIKRRLAD
+797 DEKIKRKLAD
-807 EILFGKLSDGGRIVV
+807 EILFGKLADGGKIIV
-822 DAKEGASLEDG
+822 DRKDGASADDG
-833 LLLRTRRRRKARRKK
+833 LLLRTRRKPRRKASRKK

>member
-7 QSLRRAMLEASS
+7 QSLRRAMVEASS
-19 RRHEYV
+19 RQHEYV

-34 CSDPVGARVLQ
+34 CGDPVGARVLQ
-45 SVGVRLPRLVRDIE
+45 AIGVRLPRLLRDIE
-59 EFLDNELETLPSVPP
+59 EFLDQQLETLP
-74 EPPEQPAL
+74 PAL
-82 AAEAAEAAKAE
+82 SAEAGED
-93 EEAAESLAEPRSR
+93 LAEPASG
-106 ARTTEAESTDLTS
+106 AQAKEDDPDRTNGSQQDHTRTEAPGDKQA
-119 GGEPAE
+119 GEQP
-125 EPAEARNPDRANGS
+125 
-139 EEHAGTRAAG
+139 
-149 DEQAAGDGPAEG
+149 
-161 AEERLPKQTIAFW
+161 PKQTIAFW

-195 AVIASLMR
+195 GVIASLMR
-203 EQECHAVHAL
+203 EQECHAVYVL
-213 HAQDVSRFDVVRYLS
+213 QAQDVTRLDVIRYLS

-233 SAPGLGAPE
+233 SAPGLPAPDSGE
-242 SAEEDAEEVED
+242 GDAEEGEEEIED

-258 AANLNERAAEGS
+258 TSNLNERAAEGA

-321 VPELLSE
+321 VPELLSK
-328 VTIHALDM
+328 VTIYALDM
-336 GALLAGARYRGDFEQ
+336 GALLAGTRYRGDFEE
-351 RLKAVIDRIVSEPE
+351 RLKAVIDRIVAEPE

-379 GAVSSGALDA
+379 GAVSSGSLDA

-427 QMIEIDEPTI
+427 QMIEIDEPTV

-447 RDRYEQHHDVKYAD
+447 RDRYEEHHAVKYAD

-482 KAIDLLDQ
+482 KAIDLVDQ
-490 AGASNRLLAGE
+490 AGASNRLMTAKQ
-501 ERKSVL
+501 RKGVL
-507 APVDMERVVAS
+507 DPVDMERVVAS
-518 MARIPEKSVSSDDRD
+518 MAKIPEKSVSSDDRD
-533 ALAHLEEDL
+533 ALAHLEEEL
-542 QAVIFGQDEAIRSI
+542 KAVIFGQDEAIRSI
-556 ASAVKLGRAGL
+556 AAAVKLGRAGL
-567 GDLERPIGSF
+567 GSLERPIGSF

-610 MEKHTVSRLVGAPPG
+610 MEKHTVSRLIGAPPG

-640 RTPHT
+640 RTPHA

-698 TTRPMGFG
+698 TTKPLGFG
-706 DRSRLSAQ
+706 DRSKLSAEA
-714 DASRPAVERL
+714 ASKPAVERL
-724 FSPEFRNRIDAWVVF
+724 FTPEFRNRMDAWVVF

-759 DQLRDRG
+759 AQLDDRG
-766 IAIEMTDGARGWLAE
+766 IAVELTDDARDWLAE
-781 HGYQPDFGAR
+781 HGYEPDFGAR

-797 DEKIKRRLAD
+797 DERIKRKLAD
-807 EILFGKLSDGGRIVV
+807 EILFGKLADGGKIIV

-833 LLLRTRRRRKARRKK
+833 LLLRTRRKRRARRKK

>member
-1 MTEELR
+1 MTEDLR

-34 CSDPVGARVLQ
+34 CADPVGAKTLQ
-45 SVGVRLPRLVRDIE
+45 AVGVRLPRLVRELE
-59 EFLDNELETLPSVPP
+59 EFLEQQLETLPPVLPADAADETAGSASAEVDGAQDEGAGHAP
-74 EPPEQPAL
+74 E
-82 AAEAAEAAKAE
+82 
-93 EEAAESLAEPRSR
+93 S
-106 ARTTEAESTDLTS
+106 
-119 GGEPAE
+119 
-125 EPAEARNPDRANGS
+125 
-139 EEHAGTRAAG
+139 G
-149 DEQAAGDGPAEG
+149 DEDESP
-161 AEERLPKQTIAFW
+161 PKQTIAFW

-187 GKTELDAG
+187 GKSELDAG

-203 EQECHAVHAL
+203 EKESQAVYL
-213 HAQDVSRFDVVRYLS
+213 LQSQDVTRLDVIRYLS
-228 HGTVK
+228 HGAVK
-233 SAPGLGAPE
+233 QGGGLPAPQHVEPDADG
-242 SAEEDAEEVED
+242 EEEEEVED
-253 PLERF
+253 PLEQF
-258 AANLNERAAEGS
+258 ASNLNERAAEGS

-283 VCETL
+283 LCETL

-321 VPELLSE
+321 VPELISK
-328 VTIHALDM
+328 VTIYALDM
-336 GALLAGARYRGDFEQ
+336 GALLAGTRYRGDFEQ
-351 RLKAVIDRIVSEPE
+351 RLKAVIDRIISEPE

-379 GAVSSGALDA
+379 GAVSSGSLDA

-427 QMIEIDEPTI
+427 QMIEIEEPSI

-447 RDRYEQHHDVKYAD
+447 RDRYEEHHEVKYAD

-482 KAIDLLDQ
+482 KAIDLVDQ
-490 AGASNRLLAGE
+490 AGASNRLMTKD
-501 ERKSVL
+501 ERKGVL
-507 APVDMERVVAS
+507 DPVDMERVVAS
-518 MARIPEKSVSSDDRD
+518 MAKIPEKSVSSDDRD
-533 ALAHLEEDL
+533 ALLNLEEEL
-542 QAVIFGQDEAIRSI
+542 KAVIFGQDEAIRSI
-556 ASAVKLGRAGL
+556 SSAVKLGRAGL
-567 GDLERPIGSF
+567 GTLERPIGSF

-593 LAEVL
+593 LAQVL

-610 MEKHTVSRLVGAPPG
+610 MEKHTVSRLIGAPPG

-698 TTRPMGFG
+698 TTKPMGFG
-706 DRSRLSAQ
+706 DRSKLSAEA
-714 DASRPAVERL
+714 ASKPAVERL
-724 FSPEFRNRIDAWVVF
+724 FTPEFRNRIDAWVVF

-759 DQLRDRG
+759 LQLADRDLR
-766 IAIEMTDGARGWLAE
+766 IELKEAARDWLAE
-781 HGYQPDFGAR
+781 HGYEPDFGAR

-807 EILFGKLSDGGRIVV
+807 EILFGKLADGGKIVV

-833 LLLRTRRRRKARRKK
+833 LVLRTRRKRRAKRKK
-848 PN
+848 AN

>member
-1 MTEELR
+1 MTEDLR

-34 CSDPVGARVLQ
+34 CSDPVGAKVLQ
-45 SVGVRLPRLVRDIE
+45 AVGVRLPRLASDVE
-59 EFLDNELETLPSVPP
+59 EYLADQFEALPL
-74 EPPEQPAL
+74 AL
-82 AAEAAEAAKAE
+82 PAEAAEAADTGD
-93 EEAAESLAEPRSR
+93 EAADPAAGAQADAAPEGSR
-106 ARTTEAESTDLTS
+106 PAAATGNAVADTGDAGAATATNGTDRTNDAGPENDGS
-119 GGEPAE
+119 GP
-125 EPAEARNPDRANGS
+125 P
-139 EEHAGTRAAG
+139 GTRTPEDESA
-149 DEQAAGDGPAEG
+149 DEQP
-161 AEERLPKQTIAFW
+161 PKQTLAFW
-174 RVIERAAMHAHGA
+174 RVVERAALHAHGA
-187 GKTELDAG
+187 GKTEVDAG
-195 AVIASLMR
+195 GVIAAMMR
-203 EQECHAVHAL
+203 EQESHAVYIL
-213 HAQDVSRFDVVRYLS
+213 EAQDVSRLDVIRYLS

-233 SAPGLGAPE
+233 SAPGLPGAEAP
-242 SAEEDAEEVED
+242 DADADEGEEEVED

-258 AANLNERAAEGS
+258 ASNLNERAAEGS

-321 VPELLSE
+321 VPELLSK
-328 VTIHALDM
+328 VTIYALDM
-336 GALLAGARYRGDFEQ
+336 GALLAGTRYRGDFEQ

-379 GAVSSGALDA
+379 GAVSSGSLDA

-427 QMIEIDEPTI
+427 QMIEIDEPSV

-447 RDRYEQHHDVKYAD
+447 RDRYEEHHDVKYAD

-482 KAIDLLDQ
+482 KAIDLVDQ
-490 AGASNRLLAGE
+490 AGAANRLVAAK
-501 ERKSVL
+501 ERKGVL
-507 APVDMERVVAS
+507 DPVDMERVVAS
-518 MARIPEKSVSSDDRD
+518 MAKIPEKSVSSDDRD
-533 ALAHLEEDL
+533 ALLNLEEEL
-542 QAVIFGQDEAIRSI
+542 RAVIFGQDEAIRSI
-556 ASAVKLGRAGL
+556 SSAVKLGRAGL
-567 GDLERPIGSF
+567 GTLERPIGSF

-598 GIAFTRFDMSEY
+598 GIAFIRFDMSEY
-610 MEKHTVSRLVGAPPG
+610 MEKHTVSRLIGAPPG

-698 TTRPMGFG
+698 TTKPMGFG
-706 DRSRLSAQ
+706 DRSKLSAEA
-714 DASRPAVERL
+714 ASKPAVERL
-724 FSPEFRNRIDAWVVF
+724 FTPEFRNRIDAWVVF

-759 DQLRDRG
+759 GQLEDRG
-766 IAIEMTDGARGWLAE
+766 IAIELTAAARSWLAE
-781 HGYQPDFGAR
+781 HGYEPDFGAR

-797 DEKIKRRLAD
+797 DEKIKRKLAD
-807 EILFGKLSDGGRIVV
+807 EILFGKLADGGKIVV

-833 LLLRTRRRRKARRKK
+833 LLLRTRRKRRARRKK

>member
-34 CSDPVGARVLQ
+34 CGDSVGARVLQ

-59 EFLDNELETLPSVPP
+59 EFLDHQLETLP
-74 EPPEQPAL
+74 PAL
-82 AAEAAEAAKAE
+82 SAEVAED
-93 EEAAESLAEPRSR
+93 P
-106 ARTTEAESTDLTS
+106 
-119 GGEPAE
+119 GEPASG
-125 EPAEARNPDRANGS
+125 AEVAGDGDVQHPANGS
-139 EEHAGTRAAG
+139 REDAGPEAPG
-149 DEQAAGDGPAEG
+149 DEQADEQP
-161 AEERLPKQTIAFW
+161 PKQTIAFW

-195 AVIASLMR
+195 AVIASLLR
-203 EQECHAVHAL
+203 EQESHAVYVL
-213 HAQDVSRFDVVRYLS
+213 HAQDVSRLDVIRYLS

-233 SAPGLGAPE
+233 SAPGLTAPQSPE
-242 SAEEDAEEVED
+242 ADAEDGEEEEEVED

-258 AANLNERAAEGS
+258 ASNLNERAAEGS

-321 VPELLSE
+321 VPELISK
-328 VTIHALDM
+328 VTIYALDM
-336 GALLAGARYRGDFEQ
+336 GALLAGTRYRGDFEE
-351 RLKAVIDRIVSEPE
+351 RLKAVIDRIVAEPE

-379 GAVSSGALDA
+379 GAVSSGSLDA

-447 RDRYEQHHDVKYAD
+447 RDRYEEHHDVKYAD

-482 KAIDLLDQ
+482 KAIDLVDQ
-490 AGASNRLLAGE
+490 AGASNRLMTAK
-501 ERKSVL
+501 ERKGVL
-507 APVDMERVVAS
+507 DPVDMERVVAS
-518 MARIPEKSVSSDDRD
+518 MAKIPEKSVSSDDRD
-533 ALAHLEEDL
+533 ALAHLEEEL
-542 QAVIFGQDEAIRSI
+542 KAVIFGQDEAIRSI
-556 ASAVKLGRAGL
+556 SSAVKLGRAGL
-567 GDLERPIGSF
+567 GTLERPIGSF

-588 ELARQ
+588 ELTRQ

-610 MEKHTVSRLVGAPPG
+610 MEKHTVSRLIGAPPG

-698 TTRPMGFG
+698 TTKPMGFG
-706 DRSRLSAQ
+706 DRSKLSAEA
-714 DASRPAVERL
+714 ASKPAVERL
-724 FSPEFRNRIDAWVVF
+724 FTPEFRNRIDAWVVF

-759 DQLRDRG
+759 VQLEDRD
-766 IAIEMTDGARGWLAE
+766 IKIDLTDNARAWLAE
-781 HGYQPDFGAR
+781 NGYEPDFGAR

-797 DEKIKRRLAD
+797 DEKIKRKLAD
-807 EILFGKLSDGGRIVV
+807 EILFGKLADGGKIVV
-822 DAKEGASLEDG
+822 DAKAGASLQDG
-833 LLLRTRRRRKARRKK
+833 LLLRTRRKPRRRSRRKTVG
-848 PN
+848 

>member
-1 MTEELR
+1 MTEDLR

-34 CSDPVGARVLQ
+34 CADPVGAKTLQ
-45 SVGVRLPRLVRDIE
+45 SVGVRLPRLVRELE
-59 EFLDNELETLPSVPP
+59 EFLEQQLETLP
-74 EPPEQPAL
+74 PAL
-82 AAEAAEAAKAE
+82 PAETTED
-93 EEAAESLAEPRSR
+93 LAEPASDVE
-106 ARTTEAESTDLTS
+106 AAGDGDRT
-119 GGEPAE
+119 
-125 EPAEARNPDRANGS
+125 DRANGS
-139 EEHAGTRAAG
+139 REDAGSEAPG
-149 DEQAAGDGPAEG
+149 DEPAE
-161 AEERLPKQTIAFW
+161 EQPPKQTIAFW

-187 GKTELDAG
+187 GKSELDAG

-203 EQECHAVHAL
+203 EQESHAVYVL
-213 HAQDVSRFDVVRYLS
+213 KSQDVSRLDVIRYLS

-233 SAPGLGAPE
+233 TATGLPAPQSPE
-242 SAEEDAEEVED
+242 ADAEEGEEEEEAED
-253 PLERF
+253 PLEQF
-258 AANLNERAAEGS
+258 ASNLNERAAEGS

-321 VPELLSE
+321 VPELLSK
-328 VTIHALDM
+328 VTIYALDM
-336 GALLAGARYRGDFEQ
+336 GALLAGTRYRGDFEQ
-351 RLKAVIDRIVSEPE
+351 RLKAVIDRIISEPE

-379 GAVSSGALDA
+379 GAVSSGSLDA

-427 QMIEIDEPTI
+427 QMIEIDEPSI

-447 RDRYEQHHDVKYAD
+447 RDRYEEHHEVKYAE

-482 KAIDLLDQ
+482 KAIDLVDQ
-490 AGASNRLLAGE
+490 AGASNRLLAGK
-501 ERKSVL
+501 ERKGVL
-507 APVDMERVVAS
+507 DPVDMERVVAS
-518 MARIPEKSVSSDDRD
+518 MAKIPEKSVSSDDRD
-533 ALAHLEEDL
+533 ALLNLEEEL
-542 QAVIFGQDEAIRSI
+542 KAVIFGQDEAIRSI
-556 ASAVKLGRAGL
+556 SSAVKLGRAGL
-567 GDLERPIGSF
+567 GTLERPIGSF

-593 LAEVL
+593 LAQVL

-610 MEKHTVSRLVGAPPG
+610 MEKHTVSRLIGAPPG

-698 TTRPMGFG
+698 TTKPMGFG
-706 DRSRLSAQ
+706 DRSKLSAEA
-714 DASRPAVERL
+714 ASKPAVERL
-724 FSPEFRNRIDAWVVF
+724 FTPEFRNRIDAWVVF

-759 DQLRDRG
+759 TQLDDRK
-766 IAIEMTDGARGWLAE
+766 IAIELTDAARDWLAE
-781 HGYQPDFGAR
+781 HGYEPDFGAR

-797 DEKIKRRLAD
+797 DEKIKRKLAD
-807 EILFGKLSDGGRIVV
+807 EILFGKLADGGKIIV
-822 DAKEGASLEDG
+822 DAKEDASLDDG
-833 LLLRTRRRRKARRKK
+833 LLLRTRRKRRAKRKK

>member
-1 MTEELR
+1 MTEDLR

-34 CSDPVGARVLQ
+34 CGDPVGAKALQ
-45 SVGVRLPRLVRDIE
+45 SVGVRLPRLVRELE
-59 EFLDNELETLPSVPP
+59 EFLEQQLETLPPVLPADAADETTGSASAEMDGTQDGGAEHGP
-74 EPPEQPAL
+74 E
-82 AAEAAEAAKAE
+82 
-93 EEAAESLAEPRSR
+93 S
-106 ARTTEAESTDLTS
+106 
-119 GGEPAE
+119 
-125 EPAEARNPDRANGS
+125 
-139 EEHAGTRAAG
+139 G
-149 DEQAAGDGPAEG
+149 DEDESP
-161 AEERLPKQTIAFW
+161 PKQTIAFW

-187 GKTELDAG
+187 GKSELDAG

-203 EQECHAVHAL
+203 EKESQAVYL
-213 HAQDVSRFDVVRYLS
+213 LQSQDVARLDVIRYLS

-233 SAPGLGAPE
+233 QGSGLPAPQRVEPDAEG
-242 SAEEDAEEVED
+242 EEDEEEVED
-253 PLERF
+253 PLEQF
-258 AANLNERAAEGS
+258 ASNLNERAAEGS

-283 VCETL
+283 LCETL

-311 GLALAVHEGN
+311 GLALAVHEKN
-321 VPELLSE
+321 VPELLSK
-328 VTIHALDM
+328 VTIYALDM
-336 GALLAGARYRGDFEQ
+336 GALLAGTRYRGDFEQ
-351 RLKAVIDRIVSEPE
+351 RLKAVIDRIISEPD

-379 GAVSSGALDA
+379 GAVSSGSLDA

-427 QMIEIDEPTI
+427 QMIEIEEPSI

-447 RDRYEQHHDVKYAD
+447 RDRYEEHHEVKYAD

-482 KAIDLLDQ
+482 KAIDLVDQ
-490 AGASNRLLAGE
+490 AGASNRLMAAK
-501 ERKSVL
+501 ERKGVL
-507 APVDMERVVAS
+507 DPVDMERVVAS
-518 MARIPEKSVSSDDRD
+518 MAKIPEKSVSSDDRD
-533 ALAHLEEDL
+533 ALLNLEEEL

-556 ASAVKLGRAGL
+556 SSAVKLGRAGL
-567 GDLERPIGSF
+567 GTLERPIGSF

-593 LAEVL
+593 LAQVL

-610 MEKHTVSRLVGAPPG
+610 MEKHTVSRLIGAPPG

-698 TTRPMGFG
+698 TTKPMGFG
-706 DRSRLSAQ
+706 DRSKLSAEA
-714 DASRPAVERL
+714 ASKPAVERL
-724 FSPEFRNRIDAWVVF
+724 FTPEFRNRIDAWVVF

-759 DQLRDRG
+759 LQLADRDLR
-766 IAIEMTDGARGWLAE
+766 IELKEAARDWLAE
-781 HGYQPDFGAR
+781 HGYEPDFGAR

-807 EILFGKLSDGGRIVV
+807 EILFGKLADGGKIVV

-833 LLLRTRRRRKARRKK
+833 LVLRTRRKRRAKRKK

>member
-1 MTEELR
+1 MTEDLR

-34 CSDPVGARVLQ
+34 CADPVGAKALQ
-45 SVGVRLPRLVRDIE
+45 SVGVRLPRLVGELE
-59 EFLDNELETLPSVPP
+59 EFLEQQLETLPPVLP
-74 EPPEQPAL
+74 
-82 AAEAAEAAKAE
+82 AEAADESAGAAQVEA
-93 EEAAESLAEPRSR
+93 
-106 ARTTEAESTDLTS
+106 DGGQDDS
-119 GGEPAE
+119 GEQT
-125 EPAEARNPDRANGS
+125 PD
-139 EEHAGTRAAG
+139 AG
-149 DEQAAGDGPAEG
+149 DEDESP
-161 AEERLPKQTIAFW
+161 PKQTIAFW

-187 GKTELDAG
+187 GKSELDAG

-203 EQECHAVHAL
+203 EKESQAVYVL
-213 HAQDVSRFDVVRYLS
+213 QSQDVSRLDVIRYLS

-233 SAPGLGAPE
+233 QSSGLPAPQRVEPD
-242 SAEEDAEEVED
+242 AEGEEEEEVED
-253 PLERF
+253 PLEQF
-258 AANLNERAAEGS
+258 ASNLNERAAEGS

-283 VCETL
+283 LCETL

-321 VPELLSE
+321 VPELISK
-328 VTIHALDM
+328 VTIYALDM
-336 GALLAGARYRGDFEQ
+336 GALLAGTRYRGDFEQ
-351 RLKAVIDRIVSEPE
+351 RLKAVIDRIISEPE

-379 GAVSSGALDA
+379 GAVSSGSLDA

-427 QMIEIDEPTI
+427 QMIEIDEPSI

-447 RDRYEQHHDVKYAD
+447 RDRYEEHHEVKYAD

-482 KAIDLLDQ
+482 KAIDLVDQ
-490 AGASNRLLAGE
+490 AGAANRLVAAK

-507 APVDMERVVAS
+507 DPVDMERVVAS
-518 MARIPEKSVSSDDRD
+518 MAKIPEKSVSSDDRD
-533 ALAHLEEDL
+533 ALLNLEEEL
-542 QAVIFGQDEAIRSI
+542 KAVIFGQDEAIRSI
-556 ASAVKLGRAGL
+556 SSAVKLGRAGL
-567 GDLERPIGSF
+567 GTLERPIGSF

-593 LAEVL
+593 LAAVL

-610 MEKHTVSRLVGAPPG
+610 MEKHTVSRLIGAPPG

-698 TTRPMGFG
+698 TTKPMGFG
-706 DRSRLSAQ
+706 DRSKLSAEA
-714 DASRPAVERL
+714 ASKPAVERL
-724 FSPEFRNRIDAWVVF
+724 FTPEFRNRIDAWVVF

-759 DQLRDRG
+759 GQLDDRK
-766 IAIEMTDGARGWLAE
+766 IAIELTDDARNWLAE
-781 HGYQPDFGAR
+781 HGYEPDFGAR

-797 DEKIKRRLAD
+797 DEKIKRKLAD
-807 EILFGKLSDGGRIVV
+807 EILFGKLADGGKIVV
-822 DAKEGASLEDG
+822 DAKDGASLEDG
-833 LLLRTRRRRKARRKK
+833 LLLRTRRKRRAKRKK

>member
-7 QSLRRAMLEASS
+7 QSLRRAMLEASE
-19 RRHEYV
+19 RRHEYA

-34 CSDPVGARVLQ
+34 CADPVGAKTLQ
-45 SVGVRLPRLVRDIE
+45 SVGVSLPRLARELED
-59 EFLDNELETLPSVPP
+59 FLDQQLETLP
-74 EPPEQPAL
+74 PAL
-82 AAEAAEAAKAE
+82 SAGAAEDLAK
-93 EEAAESLAEPRSR
+93 P
-106 ARTTEAESTDLTS
+106 D
-119 GGEPAE
+119 GG
-125 EPAEARNPDRANGS
+125 
-139 EEHAGTRAAG
+139 T
-149 DEQAAGDGPAEG
+149 QAAGEGNGPEQTNGSRDDTGTGAPG
-161 AEERLPKQTIAFW
+161 AEPAGEQAPKQTIAFW
-174 RVIERAAMHAHGA
+174 RVIERAAMNVHGA

-195 AVIASLMR
+195 AVLASLMR
-203 EQECHAVHAL
+203 EQECHAVYAL
-213 HAQDVSRFDVVRYLS
+213 QAQDVSRLDVVRYIS

-233 SAPGLGAPE
+233 SAAGLPAPDSGE
-242 SAEEDAEEVED
+242 ADAEEGEAEEVED

-258 AANLNERAAEGS
+258 ASNLNERAAEGS
-270 IDPLVGRLDEVRV
+270 IDPLVGRLDEVRLL
-283 VCETL
+283 CETL

-321 VPELLSE
+321 VPELLAG

-336 GALLAGARYRGDFEQ
+336 GALLAGTRYRGDFEQ

-379 GAVSSGALDA
+379 GAASSGALDA

-427 QMIEIDEPTI
+427 QTIEIDEPTV

-447 RDRYEQHHDVKYAD
+447 RDRYEDHHAVKYAD

-482 KAIDLLDQ
+482 KAIDLVDQ
-490 AGASNRLLAGE
+490 AGASNRLMTAK
-501 ERKSVL
+501 ERKGVL
-507 APVDMERVVAS
+507 DPVDMERVVAS
-518 MARIPEKSVSSDDRD
+518 MAKIPEKSVSSDDRD
-533 ALAHLEEDL
+533 ALAHLEEEL
-542 QAVIFGQDEAIRSI
+542 KAVIFGQDEAIRSI
-556 ASAVKLGRAGL
+556 AAAVKLGRAGL
-567 GDLERPIGSF
+567 GSLERPIGSF

-610 MEKHTVSRLVGAPPG
+610 MEKHTVSRLIGAPPG

-640 RTPHT
+640 RTPHA

-698 TTRPMGFG
+698 TAKPLGFG
-706 DRSRLSAQ
+706 DRSKLSAEA
-714 DASRPAVERL
+714 ASKPAVERL
-724 FSPEFRNRIDAWVVF
+724 FTPEFRNRIDAWVVF

-759 DQLRDRG
+759 DQLEDRG
-766 IAIEMTDGARGWLAE
+766 IAVQLTDNARDWLAE
-781 HGYQPDFGAR
+781 HGYEPDFGAR

-797 DEKIKRRLAD
+797 DEKIKRKLAD
-807 EILFGKLSDGGRIVV
+807 EILFGKLADGGKIVV
-822 DAKEGASLEDG
+822 DAKDGASLEDG
-833 LLLRTRRRRKARRKK
+833 LLLRTRRKRRARRKK

>member
-1 MTEELR
+1 MTEDLR

-34 CSDPVGARVLQ
+34 CGDPVGAKALQ
-45 SVGVRLPRLVRDIE
+45 AVGVRLPRLVRELE
-59 EFLDNELETLPSVPP
+59 EFLEQQLETLPPVL
-74 EPPEQPAL
+74 PAD
-82 AAEAAEAAKAE
+82 AADETAGSA
-93 EEAAESLAEPRSR
+93 
-106 ARTTEAESTDLTS
+106 
-119 GGEPAE
+119 PAE
-125 EPAEARNPDRANGS
+125 MD
-139 EEHAGTRAAG
+139 GTQ
-149 DEQAAGDGPAEG
+149 DQG
-161 AEERLPKQTIAFW
+161 AEHVPESADEDESPPKQTIAFW

-187 GKTELDAG
+187 GKSELDAG

-203 EQECHAVHAL
+203 EKESQAVYLLQH
-213 HAQDVSRFDVVRYLS
+213 QDVTRLDVIRYLS

-233 SAPGLGAPE
+233 QGSGLPAPQHVEPD
-242 SAEEDAEEVED
+242 AEGEEEEEVED
-253 PLERF
+253 PLEQF
-258 AANLNERAAEGS
+258 ASNLNERAAEGS

-283 VCETL
+283 LCETL

-321 VPELLSE
+321 VPELISK
-328 VTIHALDM
+328 VTIYALDM
-336 GALLAGARYRGDFEQ
+336 GALLAGTRYRGDFEQ
-351 RLKAVIDRIVSEPE
+351 RLKAVIDRIISEPE

-379 GAVSSGALDA
+379 GAVSSGSLDA

-427 QMIEIDEPTI
+427 QMIEIEEPSV

-447 RDRYEQHHDVKYAD
+447 RDRYEEHHEVKYAD

-482 KAIDLLDQ
+482 KAIDLVDQ
-490 AGASNRLLAGE
+490 AGASNRLMTKD
-501 ERKSVL
+501 ERKGVL
-507 APVDMERVVAS
+507 DPVDMERVVAS
-518 MARIPEKSVSSDDRD
+518 MAKIPEKSVSSDDRD
-533 ALAHLEEDL
+533 ALLNLEEEL
-542 QAVIFGQDEAIRSI
+542 KAVIFGQDEAIRSI
-556 ASAVKLGRAGL
+556 SSAVKLGRAGL
-567 GDLERPIGSF
+567 GTLERPIGSF

-593 LAEVL
+593 LAQVL

-610 MEKHTVSRLVGAPPG
+610 MEKHTVSRLIGAPPG

-686 LIMTTNAGGREL
+686 LIMTTNVGGRDL
-698 TTRPMGFG
+698 TTKPMGFG
-706 DRSRLSAQ
+706 DRSKLSAEA
-714 DASRPAVERL
+714 ASKPAVERL
-724 FSPEFRNRIDAWVVF
+724 FTPEFRNRIDAWVVF

-759 DQLRDRG
+759 GQLDDRK
-766 IAIEMTDGARGWLAE
+766 IAIELTDAARNWLAE
-781 HGYQPDFGAR
+781 HGYEPDFGAR

-797 DEKIKRRLAD
+797 DEKIKRKLAD
-807 EILFGKLSDGGRIVV
+807 EILFGKLADGGKIVV
-822 DAKEGASLEDG
+822 DAKEDASLEDG
-833 LLLRTRRRRKARRKK
+833 LLLRTRRKRRAKK
-848 PN
+848 KRPN

>member
-1 MTEELR
+1 MTEDLR

-34 CSDPVGARVLQ
+34 CADPVGAKTLQ
-45 SVGVRLPRLVRDIE
+45 AVGVRLPRLVRELE
-59 EFLDNELETLPSVPP
+59 EFLEQQLETLPPVLPADAADETAGSASAEMDGTQDGGAEHGP
-74 EPPEQPAL
+74 E
-82 AAEAAEAAKAE
+82 
-93 EEAAESLAEPRSR
+93 S
-106 ARTTEAESTDLTS
+106 
-119 GGEPAE
+119 
-125 EPAEARNPDRANGS
+125 
-139 EEHAGTRAAG
+139 G
-149 DEQAAGDGPAEG
+149 DEDESP
-161 AEERLPKQTIAFW
+161 PKQTIAFW

-187 GKTELDAG
+187 GKSELDAG

-203 EQECHAVHAL
+203 EKESQAVYL
-213 HAQDVSRFDVVRYLS
+213 LQSQDVARLDVIRYLS

-233 SAPGLGAPE
+233 QGSGLPAPQHVEPDADG
-242 SAEEDAEEVED
+242 EEEEEVED
-253 PLERF
+253 PLEQF
-258 AANLNERAAEGS
+258 ASNLNERAAEGS

-283 VCETL
+283 LCETL

-311 GLALAVHEGN
+311 GLVLAVHEGN
-321 VPELLSE
+321 VPELISR
-328 VTIHALDM
+328 VTIYALDM
-336 GALLAGARYRGDFEQ
+336 GALLAGTRYRGDFEQ
-351 RLKAVIDRIVSEPE
+351 RLKAVIDRIISEPE

-379 GAVSSGALDA
+379 GAVSSGSLDA

-427 QMIEIDEPTI
+427 QMIEIEEPSV

-447 RDRYEQHHDVKYAD
+447 RDRYEEHHEVKYAD

-482 KAIDLLDQ
+482 KAIDLVDQ
-490 AGASNRLLAGE
+490 AGASNRLMTKD
-501 ERKSVL
+501 ERKGVL
-507 APVDMERVVAS
+507 DPVDMERVVAS
-518 MARIPEKSVSSDDRD
+518 MAKIPEKSVSSDDRD
-533 ALAHLEEDL
+533 ALLNLEEEL
-542 QAVIFGQDEAIRSI
+542 KAVIFGQDEAIRSI
-556 ASAVKLGRAGL
+556 SSAVKLGRAGL
-567 GDLERPIGSF
+567 GTLERPIGSF

-593 LAEVL
+593 LAQVL

-610 MEKHTVSRLVGAPPG
+610 MEKHTVSRLIGAPPG

-698 TTRPMGFG
+698 TTKPMGFG
-706 DRSRLSAQ
+706 DRSKLSAEA
-714 DASRPAVERL
+714 ASKPAVERL
-724 FSPEFRNRIDAWVVF
+724 FTPEFRNRIDAWVVF

-759 DQLRDRG
+759 LQLADRDLR
-766 IAIEMTDGARGWLAE
+766 IELKEAARDWLAE
-781 HGYQPDFGAR
+781 HGYEPDFGAR

-797 DEKIKRRLAD
+797 DEKIKRKLAD
-807 EILFGKLSDGGRIVV
+807 EILFGKLADGGKIVV

-833 LLLRTRRRRKARRKK
+833 LVLRTRRKRRAKRKK

>member
-1 MTEELR
+1 MTEDLR

-34 CSDPVGARVLQ
+34 CADPVGAKTLQ
-45 SVGVRLPRLVRDIE
+45 AVGVRLPRLVRELE
-59 EFLDNELETLPSVPP
+59 EFLEQQLETL
-74 EPPEQPAL
+74 QPVLPAD
-82 AAEAAEAAKAE
+82 AADEAAGAATAE
-93 EEAAESLAEPRSR
+93 MDGTQDE
-106 ARTTEAESTDLTS
+106 
-119 GGEPAE
+119 GV
-125 EPAEARNPDRANGS
+125 
-139 EEHAGTRAAG
+139 EHASESG
-149 DEQAAGDGPAEG
+149 DEDESP
-161 AEERLPKQTIAFW
+161 PKQTIAFW

-187 GKTELDAG
+187 GKSELDAG

-203 EQECHAVHAL
+203 EKESQAVYL
-213 HAQDVSRFDVVRYLS
+213 LQSQDVARLDVIRYLS

-233 SAPGLGAPE
+233 QGSGLPAPQRVEPD
-242 SAEEDAEEVED
+242 AEGKEDEEEVED
-253 PLERF
+253 PLEQF
-258 AANLNERAAEGS
+258 ASNLNERAAERS

-283 VCETL
+283 LCETL

-311 GLALAVHEGN
+311 GLALAVHEKN
-321 VPELLSE
+321 VPELLSK
-328 VTIHALDM
+328 VTIYALDM
-336 GALLAGARYRGDFEQ
+336 GALLAGTRYRGDFEQ
-351 RLKAVIDRIVSEPE
+351 RLKAVIDRIISEPD

-379 GAVSSGALDA
+379 GAVSSGSLDA

-427 QMIEIDEPTI
+427 QMIEIEEPSI

-447 RDRYEQHHDVKYAD
+447 RDRYEEHHEVKYAD

-482 KAIDLLDQ
+482 KAIDLVDQ
-490 AGASNRLLAGE
+490 AGASNRLMAAK
-501 ERKSVL
+501 ERKGVL
-507 APVDMERVVAS
+507 DPVDMERVVAS
-518 MARIPEKSVSSDDRD
+518 MAKIPEKSVSSDDRD
-533 ALAHLEEDL
+533 ALLNLEEEL
-542 QAVIFGQDEAIRSI
+542 KAVIFGQDEAIRSI
-556 ASAVKLGRAGL
+556 SSAVKLGRAGL
-567 GDLERPIGSF
+567 GTLERPIGSF

-593 LAEVL
+593 LAQVL

-610 MEKHTVSRLVGAPPG
+610 MEKHTVSRLIGAPPG

-698 TTRPMGFG
+698 TTKPMGFG
-706 DRSRLSAQ
+706 DRSKLSAEA
-714 DASRPAVERL
+714 ASKPAVERL
-724 FSPEFRNRIDAWVVF
+724 FTPEFRNRIDAWVVF

-759 DQLRDRG
+759 LQLADRDLR
-766 IAIEMTDGARGWLAE
+766 IELKEAARDWLAE
-781 HGYQPDFGAR
+781 HGYEPDFGAR

-797 DEKIKRRLAD
+797 DEKIKRKLAD
-807 EILFGKLSDGGRIVV
+807 EILFGKLADGGKIVV

-833 LLLRTRRRRKARRKK
+833 LVLRTRRKRRAKRKK

>member
-7 QSLRRAMLEASS
+7 QSLRRAMVEASS

-25 TLEHLLLAL
+25 TLEHLLLSL

-45 SVGVRLPRLVRDIE
+45 AVGVRLPRLVRDVE
-59 EFLDNELETLPSVPP
+59 EFLDHQLGTLP
-74 EPPEQPAL
+74 PAL
-82 AAEAAEAAKAE
+82 SAETA
-93 EEAAESLAEPRSR
+93 EEAADPAAGTQAAGEEEG
-106 ARTTEAESTDLTS
+106 T
-119 GGEPAE
+119 GGA
-125 EPAEARNPDRANGS
+125 NLDPD
-139 EEHAGTRAAG
+139 HAGTEASG
-149 DEQAAGDGPAEG
+149 DEPADEQP
-161 AEERLPKQTIAFW
+161 PKQTIAFW
-174 RVIERAAMHAHGA
+174 RVVERAAIHAHGA

-195 AVIASLMR
+195 AVIASLLR
-203 EQECHAVHAL
+203 EQESHAVYVL
-213 HAQDVSRFDVVRYLS
+213 KIQNVSRLDVVRYLS
-228 HGTVK
+228 HGTAK
-233 SAPGLGAPE
+233 SASGLTAPQSPE
-242 SAEEDAEEVED
+242 SDVEADEEEEVED

-258 AANLNERAAEGS
+258 ASNLNERAAEGS

-321 VPELLSE
+321 VPELLSK
-328 VTIHALDM
+328 VTIYALDM
-336 GALLAGARYRGDFEQ
+336 GALLAGTRYRGDFEE
-351 RLKAVIDRIVSEPE
+351 RLKAVIDRIVAEPE

-379 GAVSSGALDA
+379 GAVSSGSLDA

-437 EESAE
+437 GESAE

-447 RDRYEQHHDVKYAD
+447 RDRYEEHHEVKYAD

-482 KAIDLLDQ
+482 KAIDLVDQ
-490 AGASNRLLAGE
+490 AGASNRLQTSDA
-501 ERKSVL
+501 RKSVL
-507 APVDMERVVAS
+507 DPVDMERVVAS
-518 MARIPEKSVSSDDRD
+518 MAKIPEKSVSSDDRD
-533 ALAHLEEDL
+533 ALAHLEEEL
-542 QAVIFGQDEAIRSI
+542 KAVIFGQDEAIRSI
-556 ASAVKLGRAGL
+556 SSAVKLGRAGL
-567 GDLERPIGSF
+567 GALERPIGSF

-610 MEKHTVSRLVGAPPG
+610 MEKHTVSRLIGAPPG
-625 YVGFDQGGLL
+625 YVGFDQGGML

-660 NILLQVMD
+660 NVLLQVMD

-698 TTRPMGFG
+698 TTKPMGFG
-706 DRSRLSAQ
+706 DRSKLTAGA
-714 DASRPAVERL
+714 ASKPAVERL
-724 FSPEFRNRIDAWVVF
+724 FTPEFRNRIDAWVVF
-739 KALEMDSVRLI
+739 KALEMDSVSRI
-750 VDKLVGELG
+750 VDKLVSELG
-759 DQLRDRG
+759 GQLAER
-766 IAIEMTDGARGWLAE
+766 AITVELTDNARNWLAV
-781 HGYQPDFGAR
+781 HGYEPDFGAR

-797 DEKIKRRLAD
+797 DEKIKRKLAD
-807 EILFGKLSDGGRIVV
+807 EILFGKLADGGKIVV
-822 DAKEGASLEDG
+822 DAGEDASLEDG
-833 LLLRTRRRRKARRKK
+833 LKLRTRRSRKRKRPK